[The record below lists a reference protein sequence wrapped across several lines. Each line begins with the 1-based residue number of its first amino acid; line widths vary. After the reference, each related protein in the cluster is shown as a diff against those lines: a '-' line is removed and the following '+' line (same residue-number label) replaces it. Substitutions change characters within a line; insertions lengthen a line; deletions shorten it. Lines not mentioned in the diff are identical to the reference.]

1 MDMDPERMRMVSE
14 ALMKAKE
21 AFGEDVWNDLTPKMR
36 LFLVKRE
43 LEFMEEG
50 HEEIPDMFT
59 LLELTRKELEGVLE
73 LEKRAKLMV
82 LEAKATV

>member
-1 MDMDPERMRMVSE
+1 MDMDPERMRLISE
-14 ALMKAKE
+14 ALVKAKE
-21 AFGEDVWNDLTPKMR
+21 AFGEEVWNDLTPKMK

-59 LLELTRKELEGVLE
+59 LLELTKKELSKILE